1 MGMNDIEK
9 ILERVRKNEEIEAKF
24 FEVEVSIL
32 SILNFKD
39 LFEILLTEIRKKF
52 DIPYAWLSLM
62 QENHVANLI
71 RQLGTSGMLDKKL
84 NIVDPE
90 TFRSLVGNGTRP
102 VLTNGDLT
110 PYYKLFPDHE
120 KYLARSLA
128 IIPLRQENEVIGSL
142 NCGDYAP
149 ERYHPGMDVSLLER
163 LSVILSI
170 CISNVAA
177 HEKIRLAAS
186 SDPLTGLI
194 NRRIMEVILKR
205 EFTRALRYETPL
217 AVAFL
222 DLDDFKSLN
231 DRYGHDFGDTV
242 LKYVGNQLTLMSR
255 DSDIVTRFAGDEFV
269 VILPGNRRDDTH
281 QMMNRLNQYLLKNP
295 LIHNG
300 EKVSPS
306 ISFGIAHIQDA
317 GVQDPASLLKRA
329 DERLYEAKRKKKKSE
344 RVISFDR
351 H

>member
-1 MGMNDIEK
+1 MNDIEE
-9 ILERVRKNEEIEAKF
+9 IIERVKRNEKIERKF
-24 FEVEVSIL
+24 FEVEVRIL

-39 LFEILLTEIRKKF
+39 LFENLLTEIRKTF
-52 DIPYAWLSLM
+52 DIPYVWLSLI
-62 QENHVANLI
+62 QENNVAHLI
-71 RQLGTSGMLDKKL
+71 RQLGTSGMLDNKL
-84 NIVDPE
+84 NIIEPG

-102 VLTNGDLT
+102 VLVNGDLT

-120 KYLARSLA
+120 KYLIRSLA
-128 IIPLRQENEVIGSL
+128 LIPLRQETDVIGSL
-142 NCGDYAP
+142 NCGDSAP

-194 NRRIMEVILKR
+194 NRRVMERILKR
-205 EFTRALRYETPL
+205 EFSRALRYEMPL

-231 DRYGHDFGDTV
+231 DRYGHDFGDIV
-242 LKYVGNQLTLMSR
+242 LKYVGNQLVRMSR

-269 VILPGNRRDDTH
+269 IILPGNKRDDTY
-281 QMMNRLNQYLLKNP
+281 QMMNRLNRYLSKNP
-295 LIHNG
+295 PVHDG
-300 EKVSPS
+300 EKVRISV
-306 ISFGIAHIQDA
+306 SFGVAHIQDA

-344 RVISFDR
+344 RVVSFDR
-351 H
+351 S